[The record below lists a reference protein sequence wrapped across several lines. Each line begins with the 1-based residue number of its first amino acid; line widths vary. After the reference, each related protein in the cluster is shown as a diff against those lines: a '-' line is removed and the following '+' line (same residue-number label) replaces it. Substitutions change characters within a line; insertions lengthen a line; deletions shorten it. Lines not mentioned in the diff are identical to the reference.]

1 MMKQIRVLTSV
12 VSLGLLLS
20 LTGCSEGVK
29 SEGVRGEGVRVE
41 GAKSE
46 VERVLGIEQDGGPD
60 SLTLDLQR
68 AEAEEQDL
76 IARMETVTR
85 ASDYLQKQLR
95 TKLQKEVDSLAQSR
109 DGLREQIDE
118 LTKSRSELRERIDE
132 LMRSRDVAAA
142 EAHKAQKQRD
152 ALQSQL
158 EAEAKTVS
166 QLKDQLEQIRELQ
179 GTIEKLQ
186 SELAKVVKDGS
197 PASGSATADSGDSG
211 DSGDPMVVD
220 APAGPN

>member
-29 SEGVRGEGVRVE
+29 SEGVRGKGV
-41 GAKSE
+41 KSE
-46 VERVLGIEQDGGPD
+46 VVRSEGINQEGEPD
-60 SLTLDLQR
+60 SLALDLQR

-85 ASDYLQKQLR
+85 TSDHLQRQLR
-95 TKLQKEVDSLAQSR
+95 AKLQTQVGSLVQSR
-109 DGLREQIDE
+109 DELREQIDG
-118 LTKSRSELRERIDE
+118 LTRSRSELRDRIDE
-132 LMRSRDVAAA
+132 LMRARDVAAA
-142 EAHKAQKQRD
+142 DAHKAQKQRD
-152 ALQSQL
+152 ALESQL
-158 EAEAKTVS
+158 ETEAKTVS

-186 SELAKVVKDGS
+186 SELAKVVRHSS
-197 PASGSATADSGDSG
+197 PGSGSETADSG

>member
-1 MMKQIRVLTSV
+1 MKQIRVLTSV

-29 SEGVRGEGVRVE
+29 SEGVRIE
-41 GAKSE
+41 GAETEVVGREDIKQESE
-46 VERVLGIEQDGGPD
+46 PD
-60 SLTLDLQR
+60 SLTLDLQK

-85 ASDYLQKQLR
+85 ASDRLQRQLR
-95 TKLQKEVDSLAQSR
+95 GQLQNQVGSLTESR
-109 DGLREQIDE
+109 DELREQIDS
-118 LTKSRSELRERIDE
+118 LTKSRGELLERIDE

-142 EAHKAQKQRD
+142 EAHMAQKQRD
-152 ALQSQL
+152 AIKSQL
-158 EAEAKTVS
+158 ESETKTVS
-166 QLKDQLEQIRELQ
+166 QLKDQLEQIRGLQ

-186 SELAKVVKDGS
+186 SELAKVVKNGS
-197 PASGSATADSGDSG
+197 ASSGSATADSGDSE
-211 DSGDPMVVD
+211 DPGDPMVVE